1 MLLTCVC
8 SLVGLQRLLPG
19 ENPVADVTADMAG
32 GGLPLGDQ
40 LLDRVGTWPAA
51 PDTILGGKEIKS
63 LMLLYRSSFHE
74 RSLTL
79 KGTMVMI
86 L

>member
-1 MLLTCVC
+1 MNANNHANPKRAPTLLTCVC
-8 SLVGLQRLLPG
+8 SLVGLQGLFPG

-51 PDTILGGKEIKS
+51 PDTILGGKES
-63 LMLLYRSSFHE
+63 LVLL
-74 RSLTL
+74 
-79 KGTMVMI
+79 KV
-86 L
+86 